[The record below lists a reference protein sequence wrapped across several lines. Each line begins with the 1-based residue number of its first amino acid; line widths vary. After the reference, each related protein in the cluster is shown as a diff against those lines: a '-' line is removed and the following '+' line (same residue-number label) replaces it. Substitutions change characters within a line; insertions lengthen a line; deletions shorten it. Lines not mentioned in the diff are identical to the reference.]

1 MYRTDKIGNV
11 AEIDEDEVE
20 DLIEAEDEKT
30 DARQS
35 RKNKW
40 LKRLPLITVFTFYA
54 ITVYFLLWS
63 WIKIGSM
70 AISQYM
76 GKEIFLVPLLF
87 GRTMGISLRWIP
99 FITIISIFG
108 WLLST
113 RVPLLKGKFS
123 RLILFG
129 TVFITNTGLA
139 IGYGMTKIQNYIL
152 PFFYVRVSRVIDA
165 NDALNKVL
173 FEQTSGFF
181 FMLLMMPIIL
191 ILFIGMFILTKYR
204 QHDEDLKKAFFTY
217 EWTGERLRK
226 FERLS
231 NIDDSVVPL
240 PDIELGIEVEKGEMV
255 TIPAM
260 DRTLNTNINGSIGTG
275 KSAALGKPIINQ
287 DLGHFTRFLNDYY
300 KIKKYKNFKSEE
312 ILGRYL
318 NGISIIEPSNDLCQ
332 DVYKLAKA
340 HGIPDEAITYIDPTN
355 PNTPAI
361 NVMQGPTDKVAEVF
375 AQVISGLSD
384 SGGGGSF
391 YFEQA
396 QRNHLKHHIYLLKMH
411 DPNKDVT
418 FDMLLDMYSDTKIVR
433 QMHVQLKARFPDG
446 YENIDKNERRDEYN
460 YWQILKNIDKW
471 FDTVIVPLKER
482 VGNSMQVVTD
492 DNGDIV
498 YVDTKEDRVDGL
510 RNILNDIGANPLI
523 RRVLFGPS
531 KFNFDEHMGP
541 GGGLLLVNTAKG
553 ELEALGSV
561 LGKIILM
568 TLQNAT
574 FRRAPKVSAF
584 HHILI
589 DEAPEYYYSSFATFP
604 AQSRKYKVII
614 TTLQQTLTQ
623 LKGAFGEDYMNTVVA
638 AMRNRM
644 VYADVSNFDA
654 KYFSDMF
661 GEKDV
666 YRESESEQS
675 VSPMQENPVSRS
687 GSTYSKVKEAAMSAS
702 DILFQEAFEC
712 AVKVV
717 VNNKTMPVQRIQ
729 ANFVPKED
737 FIKSSIQVDA
747 KAAKKWLKLRGSE
760 TLKVDEFG
768 IVYSSEDE
776 VDTPLPTTDE
786 KLENAMVLS
795 LLNEED
801 AAEIERALQT
811 PTPTRP
817 SKNQIPNHEPQQTI
831 IVPQAVVNRDKEEQ
845 AIPSVE
851 RKNIQINGAV
861 PVVVKNAEEEIQK
874 ENVCEEREGTA
885 IKSITSKAAHQGTET
900 TLEVVD
906 IRQRVKLTEPAQ
918 LITSTTTQPELE
930 TVDIAV
936 PRRRK
941 ANTAA
946 EVLSDSESTID
957 YRVDLVDEK
966 TENFLNSLAETAN
979 EVNKQ

>member
-1 MYRTDKIGNV
+1 MNRTDEISEVEEKDEV
-11 AEIDEDEVE
+11 DEIDEVDETIDV
-20 DLIEAEDEKT
+20 K
-30 DARQS
+30 QS

-40 LKRLPLITVFTFYA
+40 LKRLPLISVLTCYTLTF
-54 ITVYFLLWS
+54 YFLLWS
-63 WIKIGSM
+63 WMKIGTM

-76 GKEIFLVPLLF
+76 GKEIFIMPLLF

-99 FITIISIFG
+99 LISIISIFG

-113 RVPLLKGKFS
+113 RVPMLKGKYS
-123 RLILFG
+123 RIILFG
-129 TVFITNTGLA
+129 IVFLTNAGLA
-139 IGYGMTKIQNYIL
+139 TGYGMTKIQNYIL
-152 PFFYVRVSRVIDA
+152 PFFYVRVSRVLDA

-231 NIDDSVVPL
+231 KIDDSIVPL

-275 KSAALGKPIINQ
+275 KSAALGKPILNQ
-287 DLGHFTRFLNDYY
+287 DLGHFTRFINDYY

-411 DPNKDVT
+411 DPSKDVT

-433 QMHVQLKARFPDG
+433 QMHVQLKARFPDD
-446 YENIDKNERRDEYN
+446 YENINKIERRDEYN

-482 VGNSMQVVTD
+482 VGNTMQVVTD
-492 DNGDIV
+492 ESGDIV

-623 LKGAFGEDYMNTVVA
+623 LRGAFGEDYMNTVVA

-729 ANFVPKED
+729 ANFVPKEA
-737 FIKSSIQVDA
+737 FIKSSVQVNEN
-747 KAAKKWLKLRGSE
+747 AAMKWLKLRGSE
-760 TLKVDEFG
+760 TVKVDEFG
-768 IVYSSEDE
+768 IVYSSDDE
-776 VDTPLPTTDE
+776 VDTPLPSTDD
-786 KLENAMVLS
+786 KSDKGTVLS

-817 SKNQIPNHEPQQTI
+817 SKNQVPYQEQQPTI
-831 IVPQAVVNRDKEEQ
+831 IVPQVDVKREKEQ
-845 AIPSVE
+845 AVTSATDKHTQVNE
-851 RKNIQINGAV
+851 TV
-861 PVVVKNAEEEIQK
+861 PVAMEVEKEIPIDVVKEDNED
-874 ENVCEEREGTA
+874 NVIE
-885 IKSITSKAAHQGTET
+885 SIPPKATPQDIEA
-900 TLEVVD
+900 LEVVD
-906 IRQRVKLTEPAQ
+906 IKRKVKQPQ
-918 LITSTTTQPELE
+918 LQPSQVLSSTMAPPVLE

-936 PRRRK
+936 PRRRNVK
-941 ANTAA
+941 VA
-946 EVLSDSESTID
+946 EVMTEPPSTTS

-966 TENFLNSLAETAN
+966 TENFLDSLAETAN
-979 EVNKQ
+979 EANKQ